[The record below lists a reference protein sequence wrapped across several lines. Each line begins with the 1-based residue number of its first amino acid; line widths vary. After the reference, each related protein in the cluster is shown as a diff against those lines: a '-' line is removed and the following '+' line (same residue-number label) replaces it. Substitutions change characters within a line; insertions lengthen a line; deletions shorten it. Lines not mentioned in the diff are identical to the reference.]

1 MDVLSNARSNF
12 RLERLAMDGE
22 AGSPHMD
29 VVASCVANDT
39 EQTTP
44 SLRDT
49 PQEGNL
55 FGIVLRFGAW
65 VKSGERSE

>member
-1 MDVLSNARSNF
+1 
-12 RLERLAMDGE
+12 MDGE